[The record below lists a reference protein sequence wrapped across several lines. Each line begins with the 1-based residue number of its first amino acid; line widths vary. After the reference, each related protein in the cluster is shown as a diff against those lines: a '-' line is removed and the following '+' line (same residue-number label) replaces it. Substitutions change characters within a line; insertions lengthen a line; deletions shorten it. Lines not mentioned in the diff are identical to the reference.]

1 MRAILLCC
9 VVRATNHGIAV
20 SLMDDVMNVS
30 GELFRQ
36 LLEEKKLKFS
46 NLIEGKRFQLEGYGD
61 DAVTSQD
68 QILGWNDRLHLQV
81 EPEDEWSLAYWPEHP
96 ESFRPYT
103 LLINLGDIMEVSI
116 CKSKLLSML
125 AF

>member
-1 MRAILLCC
+1 
-9 VVRATNHGIAV
+9 
-20 SLMDDVMNVS
+20 MDDVMNVS

-36 LLEEKKLKFS
+36 PLEEKKLKFS

-116 CKSKLLSML
+116 CKFKLLSML